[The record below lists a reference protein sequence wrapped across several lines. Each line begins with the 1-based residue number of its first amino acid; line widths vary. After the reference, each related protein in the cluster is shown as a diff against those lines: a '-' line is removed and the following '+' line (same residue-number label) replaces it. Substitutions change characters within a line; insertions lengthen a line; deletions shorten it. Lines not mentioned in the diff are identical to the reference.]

1 MREKENGNDN
11 EKREERYIQR
21 GIKREKSEI
30 EEDEYK
36 KNNKGID

>member
-11 EKREERYIQR
+11 EKREERYTQR
-21 GIKREKSEI
+21 EIKREKSEI

-36 KNNKGID
+36 KITK